1 MKRLCAAVLSAFVLL
16 AVLSCQKDKSD
27 VWVMATPLTSVILP
41 ADPEVPESVEAKG
54 FRADTDVFFDIEII
68 STHGAL
74 ASLEGSVSDPVNGSK
89 SFLQMELSEKSFK
102 GQVLYH
108 TPATDVALK
117 QVFTFKAVDAQGY
130 TGKYATSVYV
140 CPASG
145 ALLKEQTALSLVCG
159 NSNDHNAFSFT
170 TGQTLFYQRP
180 EESEEAEAATSVA
193 DIVLE
198 EYDGGLRL
206 FTATDIKFV
215 RNSSFDYSQAT
226 ATGVRNVYLNSTR
239 SDFVPS
245 VLADDIILIG
255 RMSESGQVEAVGVL
269 KIIVKEEKRIVFNL
283 KRIE

>member
-1 MKRLCAAVLSAFVLL
+1 MKRLYAAVLSAFVLL
-16 AVLSCQKDKSD
+16 VASSCQKDESD

-68 STHGAL
+68 SIHGAL

-89 SFLQMELSEKSFK
+89 SFLQMELSEKSYR
-102 GQVLYH
+102 GQILYH

-117 QVFTFKAVDAQGY
+117 LVFTFKAVDAQGY
-130 TGKYATSVYV
+130 TGKYSTSVYV
-140 CPASG
+140 YPASG
-145 ALLKEQTALSLVCG
+145 ALLKEQTSLSLVCG
-159 NSNDHNAFSFT
+159 NSSDHNAFSFT

-180 EESEEAEAATSVA
+180 DEATGATSVA
-193 DIVLE
+193 DIILE
-198 EYDGGLRL
+198 EYEGGLGL

-215 RNSSFDYSQAT
+215 CNSSFDYSQAT

-255 RMSESGQVEAVGVL
+255 RVSESGQVEAIGVL

>member
-1 MKRLCAAVLSAFVLL
+1 MKRLYAAVLSVFVLL
-16 AVLSCQKDKSD
+16 AVSSCQKDESD

-68 STHGAL
+68 SIHGAL

-89 SFLQMELSEKSFK
+89 SFLQMELSEKSYR
-102 GQVLYH
+102 GQILYH

-117 QVFTFKAVDAQGY
+117 LVFTFKAVDAQGY
-130 TGKYATSVYV
+130 TGKYSTSVYV
-140 CPASG
+140 YPASG
-145 ALLKEQTALSLVCG
+145 ALLKEQTSLSLVCG
-159 NSNDHNAFSFT
+159 NSSDHNACSFT
-170 TGQTLFYQRP
+170 TGPTLFYQRP
-180 EESEEAEAATSVA
+180 DEATDATSVA
-193 DIVLE
+193 DIILE
-198 EYDGGLRL
+198 EYEGGLRL

-255 RMSESGQVEAVGVL
+255 RVSESGQVEAVGVL

>member
-1 MKRLCAAVLSAFVLL
+1 MKRLYAAVLSAFVLL
-16 AVLSCQKDKSD
+16 AASSCRKDESD

-68 STHGAL
+68 SIHGAL

-89 SFLQMELSEKSFK
+89 SFLQMELSEKSYR
-102 GQVLYH
+102 GQILYH

-117 QVFTFKAVDAQGY
+117 LVFTFKAVDAQGY
-130 TGKYATSVYV
+130 TGKYSTSVYV
-140 CPASG
+140 YPASG
-145 ALLKEQTALSLVCG
+145 ALLKEQTSLSLVCG
-159 NSNDHNAFSFT
+159 NSSDHNAFSFT

-180 EESEEAEAATSVA
+180 DEATDATSVA
-193 DIVLE
+193 DIILE
-198 EYDGGLRL
+198 EYEGGLRL

-255 RMSESGQVEAVGVL
+255 RVSESGQVEAVGVL

>member
-1 MKRLCAAVLSAFVLL
+1 MKRLYAAVLSAFVLL
-16 AVLSCQKDKSD
+16 AASSCQKDESD

-68 STHGAL
+68 SIHGAL

-89 SFLQMELSEKSFK
+89 SFLQMELSEKSYR
-102 GQVLYH
+102 GQILYH

-117 QVFTFKAVDAQGY
+117 LVFTFKAVDAQGY
-130 TGKYATSVYV
+130 TGKYSTSVYV
-140 CPASG
+140 YPASG
-145 ALLKEQTALSLVCG
+145 ALLKEQTSLSLVCG
-159 NSNDHNAFSFT
+159 NSSDHNAFSFT

-180 EESEEAEAATSVA
+180 DEATDATSVA
-193 DIVLE
+193 DIILE
-198 EYDGGLRL
+198 EYEGGLRL

-255 RMSESGQVEAVGVL
+255 RVSESGQVKAIGVL
-269 KIIVKEEKRIVFNL
+269 KIIVKEEKRIVFKL

>member
-1 MKRLCAAVLSAFVLL
+1 MKRLYAAVLSVFVLL
-16 AVLSCQKDKSD
+16 AVSSCQKDESD

-68 STHGAL
+68 SIHGAL

-89 SFLQMELSEKSFK
+89 SFLQMELSEKSYR
-102 GQVLYH
+102 GQILYH

-117 QVFTFKAVDAQGY
+117 LVFTFKAVDAQGY
-130 TGKYATSVYV
+130 TGKYSTSVYV
-140 CPASG
+140 YPASG
-145 ALLKEQTALSLVCG
+145 ALLKEQTSLSLVCG
-159 NSNDHNAFSFT
+159 NSSDHNAFSFT

-180 EESEEAEAATSVA
+180 DEATDATSVA
-193 DIVLE
+193 DIILE
-198 EYDGGLRL
+198 EYEGGLRL

-255 RMSESGQVEAVGVL
+255 RVSESGQVEAVGVL

>member
-1 MKRLCAAVLSAFVLL
+1 MKRLYAAVLSVFVLL
-16 AVLSCQKDKSD
+16 AVSSCQKDESD
-27 VWVMATPLTSVILP
+27 VWVMATPLTSVILS

-89 SFLQMELSEKSFK
+89 SFLQMELSEKSYR
-102 GQVLYH
+102 GQILYH

-117 QVFTFKAVDAQGY
+117 LVFTFKAVDAQGY
-130 TGKYATSVYV
+130 TGKYSTSVYV
-140 CPASG
+140 YPASG
-145 ALLKEQTALSLVCG
+145 ALLKEQTSLSLVCG
-159 NSNDHNAFSFT
+159 NSSDHNAFSFT

-180 EESEEAEAATSVA
+180 DEATDATSVA
-193 DIVLE
+193 DIILE
-198 EYDGGLRL
+198 EYEGGLRL

-255 RMSESGQVEAVGVL
+255 RVSESGQVEAVGVL

>member
-1 MKRLCAAVLSAFVLL
+1 MKRLYAAVLSAFVLL
-16 AVLSCQKDKSD
+16 AVSSCQKDESD

-68 STHGAL
+68 SIHGAL
-74 ASLEGSVSDPVNGSK
+74 VSLEGSVSDPVNGSK
-89 SFLQMELSEKSFK
+89 SFLQMALSEKSFK

-130 TGKYATSVYV
+130 IGKYSTSVYV

-180 EESEEAEAATSVA
+180 DEATDATSVA
-193 DIVLE
+193 DIILE
-198 EYDGGLRL
+198 EYEGGLRL

-255 RMSESGQVEAVGVL
+255 RVSESGQVEAIGVL

>member
-1 MKRLCAAVLSAFVLL
+1 MKRLYAAVLSVFVLL
-16 AVLSCQKDKSD
+16 AVSSCQKDESD

-68 STHGAL
+68 SIHGAL

-89 SFLQMELSEKSFK
+89 SFLQMELSEKSYR
-102 GQVLYH
+102 GQILYH

-117 QVFTFKAVDAQGY
+117 LVFTFKAVDAQGY
-130 TGKYATSVYV
+130 TGKYSTSVYV
-140 CPASG
+140 YPASG
-145 ALLKEQTALSLVCG
+145 ALLKEQTSLSLVCG
-159 NSNDHNAFSFT
+159 NSSDHNAFSFT

-180 EESEEAEAATSVA
+180 DEATDATSVA
-193 DIVLE
+193 DIILE
-198 EYDGGLRL
+198 EYEGGLRL

>member
-1 MKRLCAAVLSAFVLL
+1 MKRLYAAVLSVFVLL
-16 AVLSCQKDKSD
+16 AVSSCQKDESD

-68 STHGAL
+68 SIHGAL

-89 SFLQMELSEKSFK
+89 SFLQMELSEKSYR
-102 GQVLYH
+102 GQILYH

-117 QVFTFKAVDAQGY
+117 LVFTFKAVDAQGY
-130 TGKYATSVYV
+130 TGKYSTSVYV
-140 CPASG
+140 YPASG
-145 ALLKEQTALSLVCG
+145 ALLKEQTSLSLVCG
-159 NSNDHNAFSFT
+159 NSSDHNAFSFT

-180 EESEEAEAATSVA
+180 DEATDATSVA
-193 DIVLE
+193 DIILE
-198 EYDGGLRL
+198 EYEGGLRL

-255 RMSESGQVEAVGVL
+255 RVSESGQVEAVGVL
-269 KIIVKEEKRIVFNL
+269 KIIVKEAKRIVFNL

>member
-1 MKRLCAAVLSAFVLL
+1 MKRLYAAVLSAFVLL
-16 AVLSCQKDKSD
+16 AVSSCQKDESD

-89 SFLQMELSEKSFK
+89 SFLQMELSEKSYR
-102 GQVLYH
+102 GQILYH

-117 QVFTFKAVDAQGY
+117 LVFTFKAVDAQGY
-130 TGKYATSVYV
+130 TGKYSTSVYV
-140 CPASG
+140 YPASG
-145 ALLKEQTALSLVCG
+145 ALLKEQTSLSLVCG
-159 NSNDHNAFSFT
+159 NSSDHNAFSFT

-180 EESEEAEAATSVA
+180 DEATDATSVA
-193 DIVLE
+193 DIILE
-198 EYDGGLRL
+198 EYEGGLRL

-245 VLADDIILIG
+245 VLEDDIILIG
-255 RMSESGQVEAVGVL
+255 RVSESGQVEAIGVL

>member
-1 MKRLCAAVLSAFVLL
+1 MKRLYAAVLSAFVLL
-16 AVLSCQKDKSD
+16 AASSCQKDESD

-89 SFLQMELSEKSFK
+89 SFLQMELSEKSYR
-102 GQVLYH
+102 GQILYH

-117 QVFTFKAVDAQGY
+117 LVFTFKAVDAQGY
-130 TGKYATSVYV
+130 TGKYSTSVYV
-140 CPASG
+140 YPASG
-145 ALLKEQTALSLVCG
+145 ALLKEQTSLSLVCG
-159 NSNDHNAFSFT
+159 NSSDHNAFSFT

-180 EESEEAEAATSVA
+180 DEATDATSVA
-193 DIVLE
+193 DIILE
-198 EYDGGLRL
+198 EYEGGLRL

-255 RMSESGQVEAVGVL
+255 RVSESGQVEAIGVL

>member
-1 MKRLCAAVLSAFVLL
+1 MKRLYAAVLSAFVLL
-16 AVLSCQKDKSD
+16 AVSSCQKDESD

-68 STHGAL
+68 SIHGAL
-74 ASLEGSVSDPVNGSK
+74 VSLEGSVSDPVNGSK
-89 SFLQMELSEKSFK
+89 SFLQMALSEKSFK

-130 TGKYATSVYV
+130 IGKYSTSVYV

-145 ALLKEQTALSLVCG
+145 ALLKEQTALSLVCS

-180 EESEEAEAATSVA
+180 EEAEEATSAA

-226 ATGVRNVYLNSTR
+226 ATGVRNVYSNSTR

-255 RMSESGQVEAVGVL
+255 RVSESGQVEAIGVL

>member
-1 MKRLCAAVLSAFVLL
+1 MKRLYAAVLSAFVLL
-16 AVLSCQKDKSD
+16 AVSSCQKDESD

-68 STHGAL
+68 SIHGAL

-89 SFLQMELSEKSFK
+89 SFLQMELSEKSYR
-102 GQVLYH
+102 GQILYH

-117 QVFTFKAVDAQGY
+117 LVFTFKAVDAQGY
-130 TGKYATSVYV
+130 TGKYSTSVYV
-140 CPASG
+140 YPASG
-145 ALLKEQTALSLVCG
+145 ALLKEQTSLSLVCG
-159 NSNDHNAFSFT
+159 NSSDHNAFSFT

-180 EESEEAEAATSVA
+180 DEATDATSVA
-193 DIVLE
+193 DIILE
-198 EYDGGLRL
+198 EYEGGLRL

-255 RMSESGQVEAVGVL
+255 RVSESGQVEAIGVL

>member
-1 MKRLCAAVLSAFVLL
+1 MNRLYAAVLSVFVLL
-16 AVLSCQKDKSD
+16 AVSSCQKDESD

-68 STHGAL
+68 SIHGAL

-89 SFLQMELSEKSFK
+89 SFLQMELSEKSYR
-102 GQVLYH
+102 GQILYH

-117 QVFTFKAVDAQGY
+117 LVFTFKAVDAQGY
-130 TGKYATSVYV
+130 TGKYSTSVYV
-140 CPASG
+140 YPASG
-145 ALLKEQTALSLVCG
+145 ALLKEQTSLSLVCG
-159 NSNDHNAFSFT
+159 NSSDHNAFSFT

-180 EESEEAEAATSVA
+180 DEATDATSVA
-193 DIVLE
+193 DIILE
-198 EYDGGLRL
+198 EYEGGLRL

>member
-1 MKRLCAAVLSAFVLL
+1 MMKRLYAAVLSVFVLL
-16 AVLSCQKDKSD
+16 AVSSCQKDESD

-68 STHGAL
+68 SIHGAL

-89 SFLQMELSEKSFK
+89 SFLQMELSEKSYR
-102 GQVLYH
+102 GQILYH

-117 QVFTFKAVDAQGY
+117 LVFTFKAVDAQGY
-130 TGKYATSVYV
+130 TGKYSTSVYV
-140 CPASG
+140 YPASG
-145 ALLKEQTALSLVCG
+145 ALLKEQTSLSLVCG
-159 NSNDHNAFSFT
+159 NSSDHNAFSFT

-180 EESEEAEAATSVA
+180 DEATDATSVA
-193 DIVLE
+193 DIILE
-198 EYDGGLRL
+198 EYEGGLRL

-255 RMSESGQVEAVGVL
+255 RVSESGQVEAVGVL

>member
-1 MKRLCAAVLSAFVLL
+1 MKRLYAEVLSVFVLL
-16 AVLSCQKDKSD
+16 AVSSCQKDESD

-68 STHGAL
+68 SIHGAL

-89 SFLQMELSEKSFK
+89 SFLQMELSEKSYR
-102 GQVLYH
+102 GQILYH

-117 QVFTFKAVDAQGY
+117 LVFTFKAVDAQGY
-130 TGKYATSVYV
+130 TGKYSTSVYV
-140 CPASG
+140 YPASG
-145 ALLKEQTALSLVCG
+145 ALLKEQTSLSLVCG
-159 NSNDHNAFSFT
+159 NSRDHNAFSFT

-180 EESEEAEAATSVA
+180 DEATDATSVA
-193 DIVLE
+193 DIILE
-198 EYDGGLRL
+198 EYEGGLRL

-269 KIIVKEEKRIVFNL
+269 KIIVKE
-283 KRIE
+283 

>member
-1 MKRLCAAVLSAFVLL
+1 MKRLYAAVLSVFVLL
-16 AVLSCQKDKSD
+16 AVSSCRKDESD

-68 STHGAL
+68 SIHGAL

-89 SFLQMELSEKSFK
+89 SFLQMELSEKSYR
-102 GQVLYH
+102 GQILYH

-117 QVFTFKAVDAQGY
+117 LVFTFKAVDAQGY
-130 TGKYATSVYV
+130 TGKYSTSVYV
-140 CPASG
+140 YPASG
-145 ALLKEQTALSLVCG
+145 ALLKEQTSLSLVCG
-159 NSNDHNAFSFT
+159 NSSDHNAFSFT

-180 EESEEAEAATSVA
+180 DEATDATSVA
-193 DIVLE
+193 DIILE
-198 EYDGGLRL
+198 EYEGGLRL

-255 RMSESGQVEAVGVL
+255 RVSESGQVEAIGVL

>member
-1 MKRLCAAVLSAFVLL
+1 MKRLYAAVLSLFVLL
-16 AVLSCQKDKSD
+16 AVSSCQKDESD

-68 STHGAL
+68 SIHGAL

-89 SFLQMELSEKSFK
+89 SFLQMELSEKSYR
-102 GQVLYH
+102 GQILYH

-117 QVFTFKAVDAQGY
+117 LVFTFKAVDAQGY
-130 TGKYATSVYV
+130 TGKYSTSVYV
-140 CPASG
+140 YPASG
-145 ALLKEQTALSLVCG
+145 ALLKEQTSLSLVCG
-159 NSNDHNAFSFT
+159 NSSDHNAFSFT

-180 EESEEAEAATSVA
+180 DEATDATSVA
-193 DIVLE
+193 DIILE
-198 EYDGGLRL
+198 EYEGGLRL

-255 RMSESGQVEAVGVL
+255 RVSESGQVEAVGVL

>member
-1 MKRLCAAVLSAFVLL
+1 MKRLYAAVLSAFVLL
-16 AVLSCQKDKSD
+16 AVSSCQKDESD

-68 STHGAL
+68 SIHGAL

-89 SFLQMELSEKSFK
+89 SFLQMELSEKSYR
-102 GQVLYH
+102 GQILYH

-117 QVFTFKAVDAQGY
+117 LVFTFKAVDAQGY
-130 TGKYATSVYV
+130 TGKYSTSVYV
-140 CPASG
+140 YPASG
-145 ALLKEQTALSLVCG
+145 ALLKEQTSLSLVCG
-159 NSNDHNAFSFT
+159 NSSDHNAFSFT

-180 EESEEAEAATSVA
+180 DEATDATSVA
-193 DIVLE
+193 DIILE
-198 EYDGGLRL
+198 EYEGGLRL

-245 VLADDIILIG
+245 VLEDDIILIG
-255 RMSESGQVEAVGVL
+255 RVSESGQVEAIGVL

>member
-1 MKRLCAAVLSAFVLL
+1 MKRLYAAVLSVFVLL
-16 AVLSCQKDKSD
+16 AVSSCQKDESD

-68 STHGAL
+68 SIHGAL

-89 SFLQMELSEKSFK
+89 SFLQMELSEKSYR
-102 GQVLYH
+102 GQILYH

-117 QVFTFKAVDAQGY
+117 LVFTFKAVDAQGY
-130 TGKYATSVYV
+130 TGKYSTSVYV
-140 CPASG
+140 YPASG
-145 ALLKEQTALSLVCG
+145 ALLKEQTSLSLVCG
-159 NSNDHNAFSFT
+159 NSSDHNAFSFT

-180 EESEEAEAATSVA
+180 DEATDATSVA
-193 DIVLE
+193 DIILE
-198 EYDGGLRL
+198 EYEGGLRL

-255 RMSESGQVEAVGVL
+255 RVSESGQVEAIGVL

>member
-1 MKRLCAAVLSAFVLL
+1 MMKRLYAAVLSAFVLL
-16 AVLSCQKDKSD
+16 AASSCQKDESD

-68 STHGAL
+68 SIHGAL

-89 SFLQMELSEKSFK
+89 SFLQMELSEKSYR
-102 GQVLYH
+102 GQILYH

-117 QVFTFKAVDAQGY
+117 LVFTFKAVDAQGY
-130 TGKYATSVYV
+130 TGKYSTSVYV
-140 CPASG
+140 YPASG
-145 ALLKEQTALSLVCG
+145 ALLKEQTSLSLVCG
-159 NSNDHNAFSFT
+159 NSSDHNAFSFT

-180 EESEEAEAATSVA
+180 DEATDATSVA
-193 DIVLE
+193 DIILE
-198 EYDGGLRL
+198 EYEGGLRL

-215 RNSSFDYSQAT
+215 CNSSFDYSQAT

-255 RMSESGQVEAVGVL
+255 RVSESGQVEAIGVL